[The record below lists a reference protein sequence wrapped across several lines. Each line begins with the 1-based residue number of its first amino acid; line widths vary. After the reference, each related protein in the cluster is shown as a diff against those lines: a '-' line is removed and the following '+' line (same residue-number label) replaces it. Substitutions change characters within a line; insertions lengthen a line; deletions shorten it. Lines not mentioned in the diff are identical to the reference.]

1 MKNEF
6 SKIINKNK
14 NEQAPAYDIF
24 PTSMRIKKIDPKTN
38 AVIPSDEA
46 VEDVKRWVDYNTK

>member
-1 MKNEF
+1 MKDKF
-6 SKIINKNK
+6 SKIKNL
-14 NEQAPAYDIF
+14 NDEHPPAYDIF